1 LAHALNYPRKA
12 LTASDPNYSNF
23 LKPKPQQTS
32 PAFASRKGCISRLGG
47 EESLLYKI
55 NSVESKKFKRT
66 LIINGQTYLILL
78 NVNKD
83 DKIKVTATESPF

>member
-1 LAHALNYPRKA
+1 
-12 LTASDPNYSNF
+12 
-23 LKPKPQQTS
+23 
-32 PAFASRKGCISRLGG
+32 LGG